1 MMKLVQVVIL
11 VFFLVSVCLLQ
22 SAVGDAPGDEHGLCR
37 QDDNDTEIVLLDSY
51 NYINL
56 LDGVFPPPVWKA
68 QSYQPGDD
76 GVSQSFA
83 AFSTGL

>member
-56 LDGVFPPPVWKA
+56 LDGVSSLH
-68 QSYQPGDD
+68 QCGRHNHTSLEMMG
-76 GVSQSFA
+76 
-83 AFSTGL
+83 